1 MKLKLPSITK
11 KYFLLLIVVLFSYAV
26 SFSQE
31 VKGINF
37 PRTNNER
44 TQKCDSFMQLYRQK
58 PKEVKFSIKREGDQ
72 LFLEVNDKKW
82 FDRLFSSTGNGIA
95 IDIVSKS
102 RYYCDSVVDESR
114 IRGELQ
120 NAIYAQKLRR
130 SLKKQKVT
138 GRYRA
143 LVGSVPQHL
152 RDQELEFNILL
163 LSNRTFCQYNTTFN
177 LESYPWELLDMGIY
191 LDSLT
196 YKDKKIQSQREGF
209 TKKYKTLKF
218 TIPFEKNKSEYSPAD
233 IQPMY
238 DSLRLTDFN
247 IKSINIK
254 AYSSVEGSL
263 DRNLELQKQ
272 RASSIAT
279 SLMSFQ
285 EADKIEVS
293 SSENW
298 VEFLSDIEGTEYENL
313 KSLSK
318 EQIKSKLTGNV
329 SKSLEPYLKNHR
341 KAIITLELDKIDKYK
356 DKSLNELV
364 ELFNKSID
372 EDNLEK
378 ASVIQNSIFDK
389 VKEITSPN
397 AIKGMRVP
405 KQKKYIT
412 LLTKNSMIKYLIN
425 VSYTLIVKNEL
436 EQLEALDPQNKRI
449 KYNLM
454 VLELVL
460 WRNNAS
466 KKNESAIRSQIQSLK
481 KYDFSSDLIDRM
493 LVNYHIILA
502 EKKMRKRDY
511 QGKDESVEFILE
523 MYENFS
529 LSNYDYLSLAQFL
542 TYYSNLYDATYLLE
556 SKVQDLT
563 VDEDLLFYYLNLTL
577 VKKEITKSE
586 LYRKIML
593 NAINIDEKRF
603 CKLFNSAHNE
613 GLTFQLLEDQ
623 YLRKTYCEN
632 CQD

>member
-1 MKLKLPSITK
+1 MKLKVHPNIE
-11 KYFLLLIVVLFSYAV
+11 KYCLLIALVLLSNTVFA
-26 SFSQE
+26 QE

-37 PRTNNER
+37 SKTNNER
-44 TQKCDSFMQLYRQK
+44 TQKCGSFMQLYRQK
-58 PKEVKFSIKREGDQ
+58 PKEVRFSIKRLGDQ
-72 LFLEVNDKKW
+72 LFLEINDKNW

-102 RYYCDSVVDESR
+102 RYSCDSIVDKSR

-120 NAIYAQKLRR
+120 NAIYAKKLRK
-130 SLKKQKVT
+130 SLKKQKST
-138 GRYRA
+138 GYYRA
-143 LVGSVPQHL
+143 LVGSVPEHL
-152 RDQELEFNILL
+152 RDKELEFNILL

-191 LDSLT
+191 LDSLI
-196 YKDKKIQSQREGF
+196 YKDKKIQPQREGLV
-209 TKKYKTLKF
+209 KRYKTLKF
-218 TIPFEKNKSEYSPAD
+218 TIPFEKAKSEYSPAD

-247 IKSINIK
+247 IKSIDVK

-263 DRNLELQKQ
+263 ERNLELQKQ
-272 RASSIAT
+272 RASSIVN
-279 SLMSFQ
+279 SLVSFQ
-285 EADKIEVS
+285 QTDRIQVS

-298 VEFLSDIEGTEYENL
+298 VEFLSDIEGTKYENL

-318 EQIKSKLTGNV
+318 DQIKSKLRGVV
-329 SKSLEPYLKNHR
+329 SKNLEPYLRNHR

-364 ELFNKSID
+364 GLFNTSID
-372 EDNLEK
+372 EDDLEK
-378 ASVIQNSIFDK
+378 ASVIQNSIFKK
-389 VKEITSPN
+389 VKEIASPD
-397 AIKGMRVP
+397 AIQGMRIP

-412 LLTKNSMIKYLIN
+412 LLTKNSMIKYLLN

-436 EQLEALDPQNKRI
+436 EQLEKLDSQNKRI
-449 KYNLM
+449 KYNLV

-466 KKNESAIRSQIQSLK
+466 KKNESAIKSYIQSLRK
-481 KYDFSSDLIDRM
+481 FDVSKDLLDRM
-493 LVNYHIILA
+493 MVNYHIILA

-511 QGKDESVEFILE
+511 EGKDESVEFILE
-523 MYENFS
+523 MYENFH

-542 TYYSNLYDATYLLE
+542 TYYSNLYDAIYLLE
-556 SKVQDLT
+556 KKAQELT

-577 VKKEITKSE
+577 VKKEVTKSQS
-586 LYRKIML
+586 YRRIML
-593 NAINIDEKRF
+593 NAININEKRF
-603 CKLFNSAHNE
+603 CKLFSSVHKG
-613 GLTFQLLEDQ
+613 GLTFQLLENP
-623 YLRKTYCEN
+623 YLRKNYCES